1 MDINIEKIETLTEYI
16 EYVDQLPL
24 EFSLSR
30 GQTID
35 KPLLPSGMRTDDS
48 GNRIY
53 SKTQLEKIAI
63 NFKSSSYQYIKN
75 TSDINNN
82 YEWLVYAQHF
92 GIPTKLLD
100 FTFSPLTSL
109 LFALENTFQ
118 FEDIID
124 DAVVWFLNSTELN
137 KLSANR
143 TEIINISENKDIDL
157 STKDLPVVIASKMVN
172 HRVDAQKGCFVY
184 FQNDSIALEQNCSS
198 YTYLRK
204 VIIPANKRKTIL
216 VSLYKIGYR
225 FVNLYPELDSI
236 AKDVK
241 LGINVIDYLKGLDE
255 ND

>member
-1 MDINIEKIETLTEYI
+1 MDIEKIETLAQYI
-16 EYVDQLPL
+16 EYVDKLPL

-35 KPLLPSGMRTDDS
+35 KPLLPSGMRTDES

-53 SKTQLEKIAI
+53 SKTQLEQIVIK
-63 NFKSSSYQYIKN
+63 FKSNSYQYIRN
-75 TSDINNN
+75 TGDVNNN

-92 GIPTKLLD
+92 GIPTRLLD

-118 FEDIID
+118 FNDISD
-124 DAVVWFLNSTELN
+124 DAVVWFLNPVELN
-137 KLSANR
+137 KLSASR

-157 STKDLPVVIASKMVN
+157 NTKELPVVIASKMIN

-184 FQNDSIALEQNCSS
+184 FQNDSLALEQNCNSD
-198 YTYLRK
+198 TYLRK
-204 VIIPANKRKTIL
+204 VIIPANKRKSIL

-225 FVNLYPELDSI
+225 FINLYPELDSI

-241 LGINVIDYLKGLDE
+241 LEINVIDYLKGLDA